1 MPTRTHDRFTPHGSL
16 TRDQLLAYAE
26 GRLNATEQH
35 QVELHLEADPLLR
48 EAMEGLRMPGAAAA
62 LAHLAQERPTPKGI
76 NAGSWLV
83 GGAVAVA
90 IVAVL
95 WWQLNDREEPLAEVG
110 PRVEHKPA
118 SVPSGSTEIVPLAF
132 TEIDTAT
139 EIAEILRIGHAA
151 TDRHAQASEATVERI
166 MVERI
171 GARPITVDQQTETP
185 AADPR
190 PAHNMALHWIYLHDL
205 KVADPKDLYAAE
217 PLLISE
223 PEHVP
228 ARFADGQQRTAA
240 MAEQRQMRYTPF
252 MEEALSKFVRN
263 DHKGCLED
271 LRFLMGQ
278 YPDDVNALFYAGLC
292 CYNLG
297 MNERAKEFLQR
308 AATHP
313 VSLFDEEATW
323 YHALSLERLGDGDQ
337 ARIEFARIAKAGGY
351 YAERASNHASQH

>member
-1 MPTRTHDRFTPHGSL
+1 
-16 TRDQLLAYAE
+16 
-26 GRLNATEQH
+26 
-35 QVELHLEADPLLR
+35 
-48 EAMEGLRMPGAAAA
+48 
-62 LAHLAQERPTPKGI
+62 
-76 NAGSWLV
+76 
-83 GGAVAVA
+83 
-90 IVAVL
+90 
-95 WWQLNDREEPLAEVG
+95 
-110 PRVEHKPA
+110 
-118 SVPSGSTEIVPLAF
+118 
-132 TEIDTAT
+132 
-139 EIAEILRIGHAA
+139 
-151 TDRHAQASEATVERI
+151 
-166 MVERI
+166 
-171 GARPITVDQQTETP
+171 
-185 AADPR
+185 
-190 PAHNMALHWIYLHDL
+190 
-205 KVADPKDLYAAE
+205 
-217 PLLISE
+217 
-223 PEHVP
+223 
-228 ARFADGQQRTAA
+228 